1 MTKKQIAAILASA
14 FLVALISLPLVA
26 CDGDGGG
33 NGGGG
38 ETPTP
43 ALTDVPRT
51 TCKPAEPVVL
61 STPTDLPQEL
71 IEYQSPERGYRVRF
85 PSDWQVKPNTIAVE
99 NVAGDAFFT
108 TAPAGQIKPNMSV
121 ACETLPIGTTSQQY
135 ADAKREVVLRL
146 IGKRPDIEKTLTVDG
161 KEAFSV
167 KYAVEVG
174 KTPEPVTVEKIEV
187 FFTDDLGGWTVGLTA
202 PQGTIE
208 TYRTVFDAFVQS
220 FRGS

>member
-1 MTKKQIAAILASA
+1 MTKRQIAALFASA

-38 ETPTP
+38 EETP

-71 IEYQSPERGYRVRF
+71 IEYQSPDRGYRVRY
-85 PSDWQVKPNTIAVE
+85 PSDWKVQPNTIAVQ
-99 NVAGDAFFT
+99 NIAGDSFFT
-108 TAPAGQIKPNMSV
+108 TAPAGEIKPNISIS
-121 ACETLPIGTTSQQY
+121 CETLPIGTTSQQY
-135 ADAKREVVLRL
+135 ADAKRDVVLRL
-146 IGKRPDIEKTLTVDG
+146 IGKLPDIEKTLTVDG

-167 KYAVEVG
+167 KYAMKVG

-187 FFTDDLGGWTVGLTA
+187 FFTDDLGGWTIGLTA

>member
-1 MTKKQIAAILASA
+1 MKRKQIAALFASA

-26 CDGDGGG
+26 CDGDGG

-38 ETPTP
+38 EETP
-43 ALTDVPRT
+43 APTDVPRT

-61 STPTDLPQEL
+61 STPTDLPQGL
-71 IEYQSPERGYRVRF
+71 VEYQSPDRGYRVRY
-85 PSDWQVKPNTIAVE
+85 PSDWQVKPNTIAVQ

-108 TAPAGQIKPNMSV
+108 TAPAGEIKPNMSV